1 MKDTFLSARLVT
13 PDTIRLMIFSS
24 APAER
29 FHIFLIQDDVK
40 VSKLQP
46 SRQNSMSGIFL
57 ADFHF
62 PQEVE
67 LGHSYRISIDSYGET
82 PLDVSEATSFP
93 GFDEKY
99 RYDGELGARV
109 HDERTDFALWAPLAS
124 KVSLKLKRPKEDSY
138 SLYPMKRGKN
148 GEYTISFPEN
158 LDGSY
163 YLYQI
168 VNSEVLRE
176 TTDPYAKGSTLNS
189 KESVV
194 IDFKKLKQSFHRED
208 LPTLTS
214 PTDAIIYEGHVRD
227 LTIDSHT

>member
-67 LGHSYRISIDSYGET
+67 LGHSYRIGAAKKGRSGPEHIGT
-82 PLDVSEATSFP
+82 HPQAFP
-93 GFDEKY
+93 GDA
-99 RYDGELGARV
+99 DHGLILSG
-109 HDERTDFALWAPLAS
+109 
-124 KVSLKLKRPKEDSY
+124 
-138 SLYPMKRGKN
+138 N
-148 GEYTISFPEN
+148 N
-158 LDGSY
+158 L
-163 YLYQI
+163 
-168 VNSEVLRE
+168 
-176 TTDPYAKGSTLNS
+176 
-189 KESVV
+189 
-194 IDFKKLKQSFHRED
+194 
-208 LPTLTS
+208 
-214 PTDAIIYEGHVRD
+214 
-227 LTIDSHT
+227 